1 MFPSTGTSRDRPVCK
16 IPTREG
22 DQCEKCGTFLNPMEL
37 IDPKSKISGRKPTV
51 RQTKHWYF
59 PRRYQARLEEYIRE
73 VSARDGWKQ
82 NVLQYCR
89 SWFKDGLQD
98 RAVTRDLDWG
108 STSRPRFREES
119 PLCMVRCRASTFP
132 GQKNGP
138 RRSVSRRSGNST
150 GRIPRPS
157 TWHSLG
163 RTTWSFTASSSPRC

>member
-82 NVLQYCR
+82 NVLQLPELVQGWPAGHGQ
-89 SWFKDGLQD
+89 S
-98 RAVTRDLDWG
+98 RAI
-108 STSRPRFREES
+108 ST
-119 PLCMVRCRASTFP
+119 
-132 GQKNGP
+132 GGP
-138 RRSVSRRSGNST
+138 HPAPVSRRK
-150 GRIPRPS
+150 
-157 TWHSLG
+157 
-163 RTTWSFTASSSPRC
+163 SSMYGSMPC